1 MSCRYDGIH
10 ENFKTTICSITNIIF
25 NVNAD
30 LKRALAYDQAG
41 EYEKSA
47 KELYKI
53 SQLATRGHPKAMF
66 EFGTMFMKEG
76 MWVVQ
81 SDESAF
87 DWWLKSANLGYAPA
101 QFSIGASY
109 IGGIGVN
116 QDMQEAK
123 KWLEK
128 AMDST
133 YEKYSKVAEEL
144 YNINELDKI

>member
-1 MSCRYDGIH
+1 MWFMKKI
-10 ENFKTTICSITNIIF
+10 KIIF
-25 NVNAD
+25 TFLMCLSFSVNAD
-30 LKRALAYDQAG
+30 LKRAIAYDQAG

-53 SQLATRGHPKAMF
+53 SQLATRGHPKAMY
-66 EFGTMFMKEG
+66 EFGTMYMKEG

-81 SDESAF
+81 SEESAF
-87 DWWLKSANLGYAPA
+87 EWWLKSANLGYAPA

-133 YEKYSKVAEEL
+133 YVKYSKVAKEL
-144 YNINELDKI
+144 YTLNELDKI

>member
-1 MSCRYDGIH
+1 MKIKHIVLIALTAFSLGV
-10 ENFKTTICSITNIIF
+10 S
-25 NVNAD
+25 AD
-30 LKRALAYDQAG
+30 LKRAIAFDQAG

-53 SQLATRGHPKAMF
+53 SQLATRGHPRAMY

-81 SDESAF
+81 SDEAGF

-116 QDMQEAK
+116 RDLEEAK

-128 AMDST
+128 AMNST
-133 YEKYSKVAEEL
+133 YEKYSKVAKEL
-144 YNINELDKI
+144 YTLNELDKI

>member
-1 MSCRYDGIH
+1 MKIKYTVLIALTAFSLG
-10 ENFKTTICSITNIIF
+10 
-25 NVNAD
+25 VNAD
-30 LKRALAYDQAG
+30 LKRAIAFDQAG

-53 SQLATRGHPKAMF
+53 SQLATRGHPRAMY
-66 EFGTMFMKEG
+66 EFGTMYMKEG
-76 MWVVQ
+76 MWVIQ
-81 SDESAF
+81 SDEAGF

-109 IGGIGVN
+109 ISGIGVN
-116 QDMQEAK
+116 RDLGEAK

-133 YEKYSKVAEEL
+133 YEKYSNVAREL
-144 YNINELDKI
+144 FILNELDKI

>member
-1 MSCRYDGIH
+1 MTRIRRMKI
-10 ENFKTTICSITNIIF
+10 KTIILLAF
-25 NVNAD
+25 TTLSLGVNAD
-30 LKRALAYDQAG
+30 LKKAIAYDQAG
-41 EYEKSA
+41 EYERSA

-53 SQLATRGHPKAMF
+53 SLLANRGHPRAMY
-66 EFGTMFMKEG
+66 EFGTMHMKQG

-81 SDESAF
+81 SEEAAI

-116 QDMQEAK
+116 KDLNQAK

-128 AMDST
+128 AIDST
-133 YEKYSKVAEEL
+133 YEKYSKVAKEL
-144 YNINELDKI
+144 YTLNNLDNI

>member
-1 MSCRYDGIH
+1 M
-10 ENFKTTICSITNIIF
+10 KTKFIVLIALTAFSLG
-25 NVNAD
+25 VNAD
-30 LKRALAYDQAG
+30 LKKAIAFDQAG

-53 SQLATRGHPKAMF
+53 SQLATRGHPRAMY
-66 EFGTMFMKEG
+66 EFGTMYMKEG

-81 SDESAF
+81 SDKAGF

-116 QDMQEAK
+116 RDLGEAK

-128 AMDST
+128 AINST
-133 YEKYSKVAEEL
+133 YEKYSKVAKEL
-144 YNINELDKI
+144 YTLNELDKI

>member
-1 MSCRYDGIH
+1 MKIKYTVLIALTAFSLG
-10 ENFKTTICSITNIIF
+10 
-25 NVNAD
+25 VNAD
-30 LKRALAYDQAG
+30 LKRAIAFDQAG

-53 SQLATRGHPKAMF
+53 SQLATRGHPRAMY

-81 SDESAF
+81 SDEAGF
-87 DWWLKSANLGYAPA
+87 DWWLRSANLGYAPA

-116 QDMQEAK
+116 KDLGEAK

-128 AMDST
+128 AMNST
-133 YEKYSKVAEEL
+133 YEKYSKVAKEL
-144 YNINELDKI
+144 YALNELDKI

>member
-1 MSCRYDGIH
+1 MKIRNLILV
-10 ENFKTTICSITNIIF
+10 TLAIISLG
-25 NVNAD
+25 VNAD
-30 LKRALAYDQAG
+30 LKRAIEFDQAG

-53 SQLATRGHPKAMF
+53 SQLATRGHPRAMY
-66 EFGTMFMKEG
+66 EFGTMYMKEG

-81 SDESAF
+81 SDEAGF

-101 QFSIGASY
+101 QFSIGVSY

-116 QDMQEAK
+116 KDLNEAK

-128 AMDST
+128 AINST
-133 YEKYSKVAEEL
+133 YEKYSKVAKEL
-144 YNINELDKI
+144 YTLNELDKI

>member
-1 MSCRYDGIH
+1 MKIKYTVLIALTAFSLG
-10 ENFKTTICSITNIIF
+10 
-25 NVNAD
+25 VNAD
-30 LKRALAYDQAG
+30 LKRAIAFDQAG

-53 SQLATRGHPKAMF
+53 SQLATRGHPRAMY

-81 SDESAF
+81 SDEAGF
-87 DWWLKSANLGYAPA
+87 DWWLRSANLGYAPA

-116 QDMQEAK
+116 KDLGEAK

-128 AMDST
+128 AINST
-133 YEKYSKVAEEL
+133 YEKYSKVAKEL
-144 YNINELDKI
+144 YTLNELDKI

>member
-1 MSCRYDGIH
+1 MKIKYTVLIALTAFSLG
-10 ENFKTTICSITNIIF
+10 
-25 NVNAD
+25 VNAD
-30 LKRALAYDQAG
+30 LKRAIAFDQAG

-53 SQLATRGHPKAMF
+53 SQLATRGHPRAMY
-66 EFGTMFMKEG
+66 EFGTMYMKEG
-76 MWVVQ
+76 MWVIQ
-81 SDESAF
+81 SDEAGF

-116 QDMQEAK
+116 KDLWEAK

-128 AMDST
+128 AINST
-133 YEKYSKVAEEL
+133 YEKYSKVAKEL
-144 YNINELDKI
+144 YTLNDLDKI

>member
-1 MSCRYDGIH
+1 MKIKYTVLIALTAFSLG
-10 ENFKTTICSITNIIF
+10 
-25 NVNAD
+25 VNAD
-30 LKRALAYDQAG
+30 LKRAIAFDQAG

-53 SQLATRGHPKAMF
+53 SQLATRGHPRAMY
-66 EFGTMFMKEG
+66 EFGSMFMKEG

-81 SDESAF
+81 SDEAGF
-87 DWWLKSANLGYAPA
+87 DWWLRSANLGYAPA

-116 QDMQEAK
+116 KDLGEAK

-128 AMDST
+128 AMNST
-133 YEKYSKVAEEL
+133 YEKYSKVAKEL
-144 YNINELDKI
+144 YTLNELDKI

>member
-1 MSCRYDGIH
+1 MKIKHIVLIALTAFSLG
-10 ENFKTTICSITNIIF
+10 
-25 NVNAD
+25 VNAD
-30 LKRALAYDQAG
+30 LKRAIAFDQAG

-53 SQLATRGHPKAMF
+53 SQLATRGHPRAMY
-66 EFGTMFMKEG
+66 EFGTMYMKEG

-81 SDESAF
+81 SDEAGF

-101 QFSIGASY
+101 QFSIGAFY

-116 QDMQEAK
+116 RDLGEAK

-128 AMDST
+128 AMNST
-133 YEKYSKVAEEL
+133 YEKYSKVAKEL
-144 YNINELDKI
+144 YTLNELDKI

>member
-1 MSCRYDGIH
+1 MKINYIALIALTAFSLG
-10 ENFKTTICSITNIIF
+10 
-25 NVNAD
+25 VNAD
-30 LKRALAYDQAG
+30 LKRAIAFDQAG

-53 SQLATRGHPKAMF
+53 SQLATRGHPRAMY
-66 EFGTMFMKEG
+66 EFGTMYMKEG
-76 MWVVQ
+76 MWIIQ
-81 SDESAF
+81 SDEAGF

-116 QDMQEAK
+116 RDLREAK

-128 AMDST
+128 AINST
-133 YEKYSKVAEEL
+133 YEKYSKVAKEL
-144 YNINELDKI
+144 YTLNELDKI

>member
-1 MSCRYDGIH
+1 MKNLVLVIL
-10 ENFKTTICSITNIIF
+10 TIFSLG
-25 NVNAD
+25 VNAD
-30 LKRALAYDQAG
+30 LKRAIAFDQAG
-41 EYEKSA
+41 EYEKA
-47 KELYKI
+47 ANELYKI
-53 SQLATRGHPKAMF
+53 SQLATRGHPRAMY

-81 SDESAF
+81 SDEAGF

-116 QDMQEAK
+116 KDLSEAK

-128 AMDST
+128 AINST
-133 YEKYSKVAEEL
+133 YEKYSKVAKEL
-144 YNINELDKI
+144 YTLNELDKI